1 MPKSRASLS
10 PPVTTPYWRRNL
22 RLILLLLVV
31 WAALTF
37 VPAFF
42 ARSLSFDFIG
52 WPFAFWMAAYGAPLA
67 YLIIVGV
74 YARVMNRADEAA
86 EAALDAG
93 GGGGAEVGT
102 PAGGNGNGI
111 GNGNT
116 PGNGDRAGGGR

>member
-10 PPVTTPYWRRNL
+10 PSIPIPYWRRNL

-86 EAALDAG
+86 EAAIDAG
-93 GGGGAEVGT
+93 GGLGAEV
-102 PAGGNGNGI
+102 AAHVGGNGNG
-111 GNGNT
+111 NEHSNR
-116 PGNGDRAGGGR
+116 DRAGGGR